1 MLAAMG
7 SSMAGFTL
15 MMMMMMIH
23 SIHHSICTHMC
34 TICALYIIRHPSP
47 HHHCQMW
54 NQNHQSTAGSSV
66 LGPGYLAELQERLVV
81 GPGGRNRQ
89 LDGNAS

>member
-1 MLAAMG
+1 
-7 SSMAGFTL
+7 
-15 MMMMMMIH
+15 
-23 SIHHSICTHMC
+23 
-34 TICALYIIRHPSP
+34 
-47 HHHCQMW
+47 MW